1 MRLSEIPYN
10 SIARCVLTPAG
21 CPIRVSDIISRNASG
36 TFDPPIPDHPS
47 FTAQGYQRAAEFE
60 VVASGVTEDD
70 FAVLATAKA
79 RFERREPGAH
89 IGIMV
94 LMELIAKAREGDRA
108 KANLAEAIT
117 AYSLG
122 PIINKAP
129 ALAILARESDPAKP
143 KISRSLA
150 NGARPDL
157 PLPTGELV
165 MVTDGWAEIAKR

>member
-36 TFDPPIPDHPS
+36 TFDPPIRATS
-47 FTAQGYQRAAEFE
+47 FTAPGYQRAAEFE

-70 FAVLATAKA
+70 FAVLATARA

-89 IGIMV
+89 IGLAV

-108 KANLAEAIT
+108 KAKLAEAIT
-117 AYSLG
+117 AYNLG
-122 PIINKAP
+122 PIINTDP
-129 ALAILARESDPAKP
+129 ALTILAPR
-143 KISRSLA
+143 
-150 NGARPDL
+150 
-157 PLPTGELV
+157 
-165 MVTDGWAEIAKR
+165 